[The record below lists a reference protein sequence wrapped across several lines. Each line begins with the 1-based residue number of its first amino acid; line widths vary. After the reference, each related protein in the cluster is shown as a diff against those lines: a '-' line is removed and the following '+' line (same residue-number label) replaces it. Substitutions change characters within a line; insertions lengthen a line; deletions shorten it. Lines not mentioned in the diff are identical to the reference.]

1 MSVDS
6 TNVVTPTAPETQPA
20 TPAQP
25 VSGAQPANV
34 ATPGRQTARQIA
46 ASIQAA
52 NGEAPKPAFDP
63 NATIVVPETD
73 WSIDQFME
81 QDFTGDPIMGTEH
94 KDLPPF
100 KEILARHVSP
110 EGKKLISNLRSDYSR
125 KTQELSTLRKQLEAE
140 RATLAAERASLLTG
154 PVAEARR
161 KDAAIDLST
170 LDPYVEDDL
179 KTMLRVQAAQLVE
192 EQLKPLRASMEA
204 RQQEQNAQ
212 AFVNAHPELNDPVY
226 KTAMIDVLKSKPNM
240 DVETAF
246 ELARAKVLT
255 AAQETARQERQTSKQ
270 TGREYFDSP
279 RGNKAATAGVG
290 GHKSARE
297 IYMSLQ
303 KANKG

>member
-1 MSVDS
+1 MSDDS
-6 TNVVTPTAPETQPA
+6 TGPVITEA
-20 TPAQP
+20 TPAS
-25 VSGAQPANV
+25 VASTATPASV
-34 ATPGRQTARQIA
+34 ASTANIPGRQSARQIA

-63 NATIVVPETD
+63 NATITIKETD

-81 QDFTGDPIMGTEH
+81 QDFAGDPIMGTEH

-161 KDAAIDLST
+161 KDASIDLGT

-226 KTAMIDVLKSKPNM
+226 KASMIDVLKSKPNL

-246 ELARAKVLT
+246 ELAKAKVLT

-279 RGNKAATAGVG
+279 RSNKATTTSVG

-297 IYMSLQ
+297 IYLALQ
-303 KANKG
+303 KANK